1 MTNIIGK
8 NALPIVGD
16 TGRINISHLMNP
28 GWRGALHVQQVGP
41 IIFLTGAG
49 LRPPADGNVELLT
62 LPPQY
67 IPDGV
72 RLGEGMEGSD
82 FCPAVIVGGVV
93 TVRGVRAADVY
104 VDINV
109 VYTV

>member
-8 NALPIVGD
+8 NSLPIAGD

-49 LRPPADGNVELLT
+49 LRPPAAGNVELFT
-62 LPPQY
+62 LPSRYAPE
-67 IPDGV
+67 GV
-72 RLGEGMEGSD
+72 RLGEGMEGAS
-82 FCPAVIVGGVV
+82 FCPAVIVGGAV
-93 TVRGVRAADVY
+93 TVRGVRAPDVY
-104 VDINV
+104 VDINL
-109 VYTV
+109 VYTI